1 MTNVFGANTLKNAK
15 TNKIEMSKSTMLI
28 SNGILSQDKHIETCR
43 LNMAKTTKP
52 KMALSFFFILQTRL
66 VFRKTKRYFSMLIP
80 LLKTR

>member
-66 VFRKTKRYFSMLIP
+66 VFRKTKRHFSMLIP
-80 LLKTR
+80 LQKTR

>member
-52 KMALSFFFILQTRL
+52 KMGLSFFFILQTRL
-66 VFRKTKRYFSMLIP
+66 IFRKTKRYFIMLIP
-80 LLKTR
+80 L